1 MIGSKSVIKWVNNME
16 KYLLR
21 NTAIELLMRIEQDS
35 GYSHLLISHE
45 INAKNISPKD
55 EGLLTELVYGTIQ
68 YKMTLDYY
76 IDSFID
82 KKKKLPLWVRMLLRM
97 SIYQMVYLD
106 KVPDHAII
114 HEAVEIA
121 KQRGHKGI
129 ASLVNAVL
137 RNIQRNGVPK
147 IENIEDPTTRLSI
160 ATSHP
165 LWLVKRWIDRYGYET
180 TKEMCEANLHHKPIS
195 IRIQPMKI
203 SRVEAMKQLEDDG
216 YVVTSS
222 PFSEQGIIVQKGNVL
237 KSSLFMEGMI
247 TIQDQSS
254 MLVGEMIHAMP
265 GQTVLDAC
273 SAPGGKA
280 THIAEKMHNKGV
292 VYAHDLHKKKIK
304 LIEEKAQV
312 LNLTNIKAE
321 QLDARKLAERYEPE
335 TFDRILVDAPCSGL
349 GVMRGKPDIKYNK
362 NEEDIERLSEI
373 QKDILST
380 VAPLLKPGGMLV
392 YSTCTVDPG
401 ENEEVVREFL
411 RKNNN
416 YHIDE
421 RFYEELPTELKSS
434 PGITQYGL
442 QIFPQTYQTD
452 GFFLTRMVKKF

>member
-1 MIGSKSVIKWVNNME
+1 ME

-45 INAKNISPKD
+45 INAKHISQKD

-68 YKMTLDYY
+68 YKMTLDFY

-82 KKKKLPLWVRMLLRM
+82 KKKKLSLWVRMLLRM

-137 RNIQRNGVPK
+137 RNIQRDGVPK
-147 IENIEDPTTRLSI
+147 IETIEDPTKRLSI

-165 LWLVKRWIDRYGYET
+165 EWLVKRWIDHYGYET
-180 TKEMCEANLHHKPIS
+180 TKEMCEANLQHKPIS

-203 SRVEAMKQLEDDG
+203 SRVEAMKQLEDEG
-216 YVVTSS
+216 YVVSTS

-237 KSSLFMEGMI
+237 KSSLFMEGMA

-254 MLVGEMIHAMP
+254 MLVGEIMQAMP

-280 THIAEKMHNKGV
+280 THIAEKMQNNGV

-321 QLDARKLAERYEPE
+321 QLDARKLAERYKPE

-362 NEEDIERLSEI
+362 SEEDIERLAII

-380 VAPLLKPGGMLV
+380 VAPLLKPGGLLV

-401 ENEEVVREFL
+401 ENEEVVKDFL
-411 RKNNN
+411 RENNN
-416 YHIDE
+416 YQIDE
-421 RFYEELPTELKSS
+421 RFYEDLPTELNAS

-442 QIFPQTYQTD
+442 QIFPQSYQTD
-452 GFFLTRMVKKF
+452 GFFLTRMVKKS